1 MNIVLV
7 SPYALSVFG
16 GVQEQVLAMS
26 RELVERGHEVTVV
39 APGKASATM
48 LDTPATVIG
57 LGRVTSVPANGS
69 KAPVSLGLAAARQLA
84 AFVRSRHPDVV
95 HLHEPFAPTLGWSTL
110 RRHEAPIVATF
121 HRSGM
126 GPDITVGRPLLRRF
140 ARSIDAAASVS
151 ASAQST
157 AHLGYGIDTTVLF
170 NGFDVDRF
178 RTFERTVPTQ
188 PRLLVVGR
196 LEERKGV
203 AVAIRAVLAHN
214 DRCAP
219 EDRWYLDVAGGGP
232 ERGSLERMAE
242 HSPCISFLGA
252 ISDEEKRRR
261 LRQATAVLCPAL
273 FGESFGLVL
282 LEAMAAGVPVVASD
296 IDGYRQASGGHGFLF
311 APNDEHDLCRAV
323 EQAMDQS
330 SAATAAATAHAEAW
344 SMRTL
349 VGHYEELYRKAKAA
363 FESR

>member
-1 MNIVLV
+1 MKVVLV

-26 RELVERGHEVTVV
+26 RELVTRGHDVTVV
-39 APGKASATM
+39 SPGLSTASSA
-48 LDTPATVIG
+48 DTPARVVG

-69 KAPVSLGLAAARQLA
+69 KAPVSLGWSASRQLA
-84 AFVRSRHPDVV
+84 SLVADTRPDVV

-110 RRHEAPIVATF
+110 RRHDAPLVATF
-121 HRSGM
+121 HRSGL
-126 GPDITVGRPLLRRF
+126 GPDITLGRPVLRRF
-140 ARSIDAAASVS
+140 ARSIDRAASVS
-151 ASAQST
+151 PSAQST
-157 AHLGYGIDTTVLF
+157 AQQGYGIDTTVLF
-170 NGFDVDRF
+170 NGFDVARF
-178 RTFERTVPTQ
+178 QLFEREVPTT

-203 AVAIRAVLAHN
+203 AVAIRALLAHN
-214 DRCAP
+214 ATCAP
-219 EDRWYLDVAGGGP
+219 EERWQLDIAGEGP
-232 ERGSLERMAE
+232 ERGALEQLAAS
-242 HSPCISFLGA
+242 SPAITFLGA

-261 LRQATAVLCPAL
+261 LRQATVVLCPAL

-311 APNDEHDLCRAV
+311 APNDERDLIRAV
-323 EQAMDQS
+323 VLAMGQTPE
-330 SAATAAATAHAEAW
+330 ANAAATDHAAGW
-344 SMRTL
+344 SMSTL
-349 VGHYEELYRKAKAA
+349 VDRYEELYANAKAA